1 MRAPCLACH
10 EEMRDSLGR
19 TLENGQAVQN
29 GTRGGVLDFCHLK
42 TNVYRDT
49 ELRTAVLM
57 YSLRE

>member
-10 EEMRDSLGR
+10 EKMRDSLGR
-19 TLENGQAVQN
+19 TQENGQAVQIR
-29 GTRGGVLDFCHLK
+29 TRGRVLDFCHLK

-49 ELRTAVLM
+49 ELPTSVLM